1 MKERV
6 TVVIPTYN
14 RSMLLIKCV
23 QALDAQT
30 LPKSDFEV
38 IVVSDGPDM
47 ITEGALQPWLKH
59 SSMKLKF
66 LSTAFK
72 QGPAGARNLGW
83 KNAANRIIAFT
94 DDDCIP
100 SANWLESLLPHFE
113 KKEFL
118 AVSGKTHVPLPKN
131 PSDFAINLAHLE
143 TADFI
148 TANCACTRAAMEKV
162 GGFDERYKMAWRED
176 SDLEFKFLTNQVPI
190 VLAKNAEVVHPV
202 RSAPWGVSIKEQ
214 KKGLYDALL
223 FKKFPLLYRKKIQAA
238 PLWNNYLITF
248 LTLGLLVSLG
258 SNSLYAVP
266 IFSLLLIYQFAN
278 LIFLRLKRVNKSASY
293 VSEMITT
300 SLIIPFL
307 SVYWRIYGAVKYRVF
322 FI

>member
-1 MKERV
+1 MKERI

-14 RSMLLIKCV
+14 RSTLLIKCIK
-23 QALDAQT
+23 ALEAQT

-38 IVVSDGPDM
+38 IVVSDGKDAL
-47 ITEGALQPWLKH
+47 TEGALQPWLKH
-59 SSMKLKF
+59 SSLNLRF
-66 LSTAFK
+66 FSTPSR

-83 KNAANRIIAFT
+83 RNATHPIVAFT

-100 SANWLESLLPHFE
+100 SANWLESLQPHFE
-113 KKEFL
+113 YKEFL
-118 AVSGKTHVPLPKN
+118 AVTGKTRVPLPEN

-148 TANCACTRAAMEKV
+148 TANCACTKAALEKV
-162 GGFDERYKMAWRED
+162 EGFDERYKMAWRED
-176 SDLEFKFLTNQVPI
+176 SDLEFKFLSNQIPI
-190 VLAKNAEVVHPV
+190 VLAKDAEVVHPV
-202 RSAPWGVSIKEQ
+202 RTAPWGVSIKEQ

-223 FKKFPLLYRKKIQAA
+223 FKKFPSLYREKIQAT
-238 PLWNNYLITF
+238 PLWDNYLITI
-248 LTLGLLVSLG
+248 LTLGLFITIG
-258 SNSLYAVP
+258 SGSSYAV
-266 IFSLLLIYQFAN
+266 
-278 LIFLRLKRVNKSASY
+278 LIFATLLAYKFVCLILLRLKRVNKSAVY

-300 SLIIPFL
+300 SMIIPFL